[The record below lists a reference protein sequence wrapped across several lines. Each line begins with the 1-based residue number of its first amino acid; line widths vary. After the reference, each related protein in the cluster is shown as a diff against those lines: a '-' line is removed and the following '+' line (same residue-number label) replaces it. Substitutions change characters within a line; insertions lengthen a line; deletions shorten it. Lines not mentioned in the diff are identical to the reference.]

1 MQKSCV
7 KRFFYHVITHIQ
19 LQGNSSILCTPDPSI
34 FMFAFVTLISIYLSV
49 YITSVCASPHCLC
62 SFSAA
67 SQLPLLLRPS
77 FLFLFLHPMLPIS
90 LSPSLSLSLLP
101 VSGPAQPS
109 LWIIFNELLYSM
121 RQISA
126 PTHHRAPCH
135 RRGLHFYQ
143 PWAFC
148 VLLTSLSLSPSHSLL
163 LFSSTS
169 ISVSQSFFSP
179 SPPDF
184 VSPSPSFSLH
194 SSTPS
199 FYPVCF
205 LPDPFPPLALLSFSP
220 AAPVLT
226 VALY

>member
-1 MQKSCV
+1 MLIMLFFSCRATV
-7 KRFFYHVITHIQ
+7 RFSA
-19 LQGNSSILCTPDPSI
+19 LQTLLFLCLYL
-34 FMFAFVTLISIYLSV
+34 FTLISIYLSV
-49 YITSVCASPHCLC
+49 YITN
-62 SFSAA
+62 
-67 SQLPLLLRPS
+67 QRLLLPIVYVAFLQLLNFHS
-77 FLFLFLHPMLPIS
+77 LSSPQTAFSLFLFLHPILPIS
-90 LSPSLSLSLLP
+90 ISLSLSLSLSLLP

-148 VLLTSLSLSPSHSLL
+148 VLLTSLSLSPLHSLL

-179 SPPDF
+179 SPP
-184 VSPSPSFSLH
+184 
-194 SSTPS
+194 TPFRLS
-199 FYPVCF
+199 
-205 LPDPFPPLALLSFSP
+205 FPPFFSP
-220 AAPVLT
+220 F
-226 VALY
+226 

>member
-1 MQKSCV
+1 MSSHTFSCRATV
-7 KRFFYHVITHIQ
+7 RFSALQTLLYLCLHLLLSSQFTWVFTSQASVHLPIVYVAFLQLLNFHFSSDRLFY
-19 LQGNSSILCTPDPSI
+19 SSFSILC
-34 FMFAFVTLISIYLSV
+34 
-49 YITSVCASPHCLC
+49 
-62 SFSAA
+62 
-67 SQLPLLLRPS
+67 
-77 FLFLFLHPMLPIS
+77 
-90 LSPSLSLSLLP
+90 SPSLSLSLLP